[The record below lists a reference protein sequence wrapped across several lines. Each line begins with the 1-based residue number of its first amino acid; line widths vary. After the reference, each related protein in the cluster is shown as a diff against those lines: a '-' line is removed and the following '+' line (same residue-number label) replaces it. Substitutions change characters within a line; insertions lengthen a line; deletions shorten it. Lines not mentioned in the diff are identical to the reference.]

1 MTDSAKLETSDTIL
15 KKNSKLRVCKACEKE
30 IGKSVKV
37 CPHCGTKQKRSSKLG
52 LFLLCIGLIWA
63 IAEGV
68 NGAKKTESSRTIAV
82 GESIQSG
89 EYEISVVSADV
100 RNSFRSSLLQSRPA
114 QGASYLAV
122 RARIKNISQE
132 PIGAFSR
139 PSLKLIDANGSEYS
153 PDVSASGSFGEE
165 IRTDTKI
172 LSQLN
177 PGVSTDLIGVFEVS
191 NEMISKPG
199 TKLII
204 NADDLI
210 YVLPKNGEWNRK
222 VNFQSNSLAF

>member
-1 MTDSAKLETSDTIL
+1 MNDPTNKA
-15 KKNSKLRVCKACEKE
+15 NSKLKNCKACEKE

-37 CPHCGTKQKRSSKLG
+37 CPHCGTKQKRTSKLG
-52 LFLLCIGLIWA
+52 LLLLCIGLIWA
-63 IAEGV
+63 ISEGV
-68 NGAKKTESSRTIAV
+68 NGAKKTESAKTITV

-114 QGASYLAV
+114 QGASYIAV
-122 RARIKNISQE
+122 RARLKNISQE
-132 PIGAFSR
+132 PLGTFSR
-139 PSLKLIDANGSEYS
+139 PSLKFIDANGAEYS

-191 NEMISKPG
+191 NEMLNKSGAKI
-199 TKLII
+199 II

-222 VNFQSNSLAF
+222 VNFTSNSLAF